1 MHGFRCYVNIAPNAK
16 CQQVLVLAVCLVV
29 LVIVS
34 HAGNCCCI
42 NFTKCASDNIIFK
55 VIVLSAFR
63 TLLVVQK

>member
-1 MHGFRCYVNIAPNAK
+1 MHGFRCNDNIAPNVK

-42 NFTKCASDNIIFK
+42 NFTKCASDNTLK

-63 TLLVVQK
+63 TLLIVPK